1 MRIKFRNGGVHLK
14 ADLFTVGRH
23 FSLVK
28 IDRHRTGVGDRVC
41 RNQVCRRSD
50 CILAYSHS
58 RTLAHSHTRALVPS
72 RPRALAPSRPR
83 ALAPS
88 RPRALVP
95 SRPRALALWRPRA
108 LVPSRPRALA
118 PSRTRSLAL
127 ASPCPCSP
135 ARLRATRMPLAFD
148 PARGASTCNAR
159 CRPAVGQPQPPARHA
174 TNK

>member
-72 RPRALAPSRPR
+72 RPRALAPSR
-83 ALAPS
+83 
-88 RPRALVP
+88 
-95 SRPRALALWRPRA
+95 
-108 LVPSRPRALA
+108 
-118 PSRTRSLAL
+118 TRSLAL